1 MQQNFI
7 IDGDVYTAKIWK
19 ERGVYVAECPELG
32 TSSSGKTIKSA
43 RLNLKEATRL
53 FLEGGSKGKEK
64 V

>member
-19 ERGVYVAECPELG
+19 EHNVFIAECPELG

-53 FLEGGSKGKEK
+53 FLEGGSQGKEK
-64 V
+64 A